1 MLKVRFVGRG
11 MRLEFHHPGYRTPI
25 VTSPIQEINER
36 RPAGSQQPS
45 SNTRFEN

>member
-25 VTSPIQEINER
+25 VTSPIREINER
-36 RPAGSQQPS
+36 LPRLSEPAQQSLGS
-45 SNTRFEN
+45 N